1 MATTLECSFSYLV
14 EIVTSLFAISTVI
27 ISDTLKQVKS

>member
-1 MATTLECSFSYLV
+1 MVTTLEHPLSYLV
-14 EIVTSLFAISTVI
+14 EIVISLFTISTVI